1 MVSENLQNIEL
12 RDLRYFVA
20 IASNETCNISEV
32 AAKLHM
38 AQSNLSA
45 SIRELEKKLKVTLFN
60 RKKRPLQLTR
70 AGQEFFVD
78 AQLILNDV
86 ERAVKNARATS
97 RGETGRLTVGLTSSV
112 SNSILPDIL
121 RKFREKFPLVKLIWR
136 EMATHNQLQAL
147 EDYQIDVGFLHLP
160 IGAID
165 NKALN
170 SMTILEEPLILVLPQ
185 KHRLAKL
192 QQISLKQLKEE
203 EFILPDLQLVPGLSQ
218 QILSLCEKAG
228 FFPKITQQAA
238 FMLTILGLVAGEVG
252 VALLPANAKNLQRKG
267 VVYRSI
273 QGESATVKMDVTWR
287 SNNTSAV
294 LHNFLEMISTVNV

>member
-1 MVSENLQNIEL
+1 MVTRNLQNIEL
-12 RDLRYFVA
+12 RELRYFVA

-32 AAKLHM
+32 ALKLHM

-45 SIRELEKKLKVTLFN
+45 SIRDLEKKLKVKLFN
-60 RKKRPLQLTR
+60 RKKRPLQLTT

-78 AQLILNDV
+78 AQLILNSV
-86 ERAVKNARATS
+86 ERAVKNVGATS

-136 EMATHNQLQAL
+136 EMATHHQLQAL

-165 NKALN
+165 DKVLN
-170 SMTILEEPLILVLPQ
+170 SMTILEEPLILVLPE
-185 KHRLAKL
+185 KHRLAK
-192 QQISLKQLKEE
+192 QRQVSLRKLKDE

-228 FFPKITQQAA
+228 FFPKITQEAA

-267 VVYRSI
+267 VVYRTI

-294 LHNFLEMISTVNV
+294 LENFLETISVVSV

>member
-1 MVSENLQNIEL
+1 MVCGNLQNIEL
-12 RDLRYFVA
+12 RELRYFVA

-60 RKKRPLQLTR
+60 RKKRPLQLTT

-78 AQLILNDV
+78 AQLILNAV

-121 RKFREKFPLVKLIWR
+121 RKFREKFPNVKLIWR

-160 IGAID
+160 VGAID
-165 NKALN
+165 NKILN
-170 SMTILEEPLILVLPQ
+170 SMTILEEPLIIVLP
-185 KHRLAKL
+185 KNHRLAAVK
-192 QQISLKQLKEE
+192 QIPLIELKEE

-218 QILSLCEKAG
+218 QILSMCEKAG
-228 FFPKITQQAA
+228 FFPKITQEAA
-238 FMLTILGLVAGEVG
+238 FMLTILGLVAGQVG

-267 VVYRSI
+267 VVYRTI
-273 QGESATVKMDVTWR
+273 QGESATVKLDVTWR
-287 SNNTSAV
+287 NNNTSAV
-294 LHNFLEMISTVNV
+294 LNNFLQTISTVS